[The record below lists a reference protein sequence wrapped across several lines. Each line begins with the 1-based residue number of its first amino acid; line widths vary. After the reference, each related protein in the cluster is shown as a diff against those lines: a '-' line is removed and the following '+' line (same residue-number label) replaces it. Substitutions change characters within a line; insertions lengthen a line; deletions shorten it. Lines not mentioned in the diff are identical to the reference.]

1 MGRQDMSVVR
11 EQERRQR
18 AAEPGVDQIG
28 NRMFED

>member
-1 MGRQDMSVVR
+1 MGRQDMSVR

-18 AAEPGVDQIG
+18 EAEPRVDQMG

>member
-1 MGRQDMSVVR
+1 MGRQDMSVIR

-18 AAEPGVDQIG
+18 AAEPRVDQMG